1 MISKSSRHLA
11 LTAVATIVALAAGVA
26 VSRADPPGYLFM
38 DIADNH
44 ALVVQPPGEQT
55 MARVS
60 KQPTR
65 LTDDF
70 AAAIAADAEP
80 VGANR
85 IIIAY
90 HGQLYILPDKGLGGG
105 KMVSR
110 MVTRN
115 ASPAGD

>member
-1 MISKSSRHLA
+1 MTSKFSRHLA

-44 ALVVQPPGEQT
+44 ALVVQPPREQT
-55 MARVS
+55 IARIS

-65 LTDDF
+65 LPNDI
-70 AAAIAADAEP
+70 ARVIAADGEP

-90 HGQLYILPDKGLGGG
+90 HGQLYILPDKDLGGG
-105 KMVSR
+105 KMASH
-110 MVTRN
+110 MVASN
-115 ASPAGD
+115 ASPGGD